1 MAILDLRLPD
11 QPGTQILEW
20 IRAADDK
27 VQVILYTAYGSF
39 DSARDSVN
47 LGAFA
52 YLEKSSEPEELL
64 RQVHRASRRWMKEA
78 LAKSQRR
85 YRTLAEISPVG
96 IYHADAGGR
105 YRYVNQRWC
114 EIAGL
119 AAEEGLA
126 DGWTRGLDP
135 EDSQRVLAQWSEAVA
150 AGRDFSSEYRFRHAD
165 GKVVWGYALA
175 KPEIDGGVEG
185 YVGTITDIS
194 DRKRMEESL
203 RLHQAAMEQAV
214 LPVAFTTA
222 DPEDPRFVFANSAFQ
237 RLTGY
242 SEEELLGES
251 PDILN
256 GSKTNRIELGHRRKA
271 QREGKSFVGDLTTY
285 RKGGA
290 AFTMEWRIDP
300 VRDDGGR
307 LTHWVTILR

>member
-1 MAILDLRLPD
+1 MVLQLRI
-11 QPGTQILEW
+11 G
-20 IRAADDK
+20 AA
-27 VQVILYTAYGSF
+27 
-39 DSARDSVN
+39 
-47 LGAFA
+47 
-52 YLEKSSEPEELL
+52 
-64 RQVHRASRRWMKEA
+64 
-78 LAKSQRR
+78 
-85 YRTLAEISPVG
+85 
-96 IYHADAGGR
+96 
-105 YRYVNQRWC
+105 C
-114 EIAGL
+114 
-119 AAEEGLA
+119 AAEGGLA
-126 DGWTRGLDP
+126 DGWTGGLDP
-135 EDSQRVLAQWSEAVA
+135 GGRERVLAEWSEAVA

-175 KPEIDGGVEG
+175 KPETNGEVEG
-185 YVGTITDIS
+185 YVGTVTDIS

-256 GSKTNRIELGHRRKA
+256 GSKTSRIKLGHLRKT
-271 QREGKSFVGDLTTY
+271 QKEGKSFVGDLTTY